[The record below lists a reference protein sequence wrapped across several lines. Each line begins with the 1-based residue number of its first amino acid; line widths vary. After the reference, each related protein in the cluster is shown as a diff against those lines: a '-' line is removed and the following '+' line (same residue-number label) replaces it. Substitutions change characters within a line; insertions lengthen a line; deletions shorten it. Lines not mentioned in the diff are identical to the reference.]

1 MCLNVAK
8 SSDRQ
13 EEERLHWNI
22 TLYQC
27 LCVVVGY
34 LIVFAL
40 VNGRLLGEGGA
51 NLPLCTEYAEFMHLK
66 LIT

>member
-22 TLYQC
+22 TLPMR
-27 LCVVVGY
+27 VVVSY

>member
-1 MCLNVAK
+1 MFERSK
-8 SSDRQ
+8 SSDRAG
-13 EEERLHWNI
+13 RRAV
-22 TLYQC
+22 TLEHHTTNA
-27 LCVVVGY
+27 CVVVSY